1 MPLRPLFVTAV
12 AGRVWRV
19 DYLAFTLILA
29 ALDVAMV
36 LVPRYSDLK
45 YQVPLELS
53 VIDLL

>member
-1 MPLRPLFVTAV
+1 
-12 AGRVWRV
+12 
-19 DYLAFTLILA
+19 LISA